1 MEQKFLKCE
10 HCGNIVAVVKDSKVP
25 VVCCGQKMTHL
36 VPGAV
41 EASVEKHIPVYEV
54 KDNKVLVN
62 VGSVD
67 HPMVDVHYIEWVS
80 LETKQGHQLKR
91 LVPNQEPKVCFSI
104 CEGDEVVAVYAYC
117 NLHGLWVNK

>member
-1 MEQKFLKCE
+1 MEQKYLKCE
-10 HCGNIVAVVKDSKVP
+10 HCGNIVAVVKDNKVP

-36 VPGAV
+36 IPGAV
-41 EASVEKHIPVYEV
+41 EASTEKHIPVYEV
-54 KDNKVLVN
+54 KDNKVFVN

-80 LETKQGHQLKR
+80 LETKFGHQLKY
-91 LVPNQEPKVCFSI
+91 LAPNQEPKVCFSI

>member
-1 MEQKFLKCE
+1 MAQKFYICKT
-10 HCGNIVAVVKDSKVP
+10 CGKIIDVINETKIP
-25 VVCCGQKMTHL
+25 TVCCGQKMTHL

-80 LETKQGHQLKR
+80 LETKAGSQLKH
-91 LVPNQEPKVCFSI
+91 LEPNQAPKVCFSI
-104 CEGDEVVAVYAYC
+104 CEDDEVVAVYAYC
-117 NLHGLWVNK
+117 NLHGLWAKR